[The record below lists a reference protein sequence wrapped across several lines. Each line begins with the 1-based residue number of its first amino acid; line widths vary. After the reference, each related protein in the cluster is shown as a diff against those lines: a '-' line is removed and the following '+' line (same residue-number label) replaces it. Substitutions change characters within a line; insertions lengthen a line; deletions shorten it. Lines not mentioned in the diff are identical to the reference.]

1 MAQVR
6 LYLAKGG
13 QHETAPCHAGMGK
26 DEIGGIDDLVA
37 AQEEIQV
44 EGAGT
49 PGRGALSE
57 KEIFDGEQSLQQL
70 ASRSRGSDADAG
82 VEEQGLF
89 GKPDRFGLE
98 ERGDGQQIDPGPGCQ
113 LDDGGLQEG
122 SPIAQVRAQAH
133 IGGVS
138 HTGA

>member
-1 MAQVR
+1 MGVV
-6 LYLAKGG
+6 
-13 QHETAPCHAGMGK
+13 APRF
-26 DEIGGIDDLVA
+26 II
-37 AQEEIQV
+37 
-44 EGAGT
+44 
-49 PGRGALSE
+49 
-57 KEIFDGEQSLQQL
+57 EQALQQL

-133 IGGVS
+133 VGGVS